1 MKRVATLLIV
11 VVMALLSLGLVMLY
25 SVSPAQDSTRFLSRQ
40 VIAGAVG
47 LAGGAA
53 IVTVGYK
60 RLRRAAW
67 LLFGIALLLLVA
79 VLVVGVRI
87 NGARR
92 WFRFG
97 GLQFQPSDLAKL
109 ALVVVL
115 AHYGAYCQRLM
126 RTFRWGVLY
135 PLLIVS
141 PVVGLVFLEPD
152 WGTAILLAAVS
163 TIMLTVSGARW
174 CYLLPPLVVGAV
186 GLGVMLALNPV
197 RSDRIYSWLHLEE
210 TRQGAG
216 YQAWHARLALQRGG
230 ALGVGLNNSREKT
243 LLPEHQT
250 DFIFAIIAEEWGF
263 AGSTVVVALFLILFV
278 SGIVAA
284 WRAPDSFGML
294 LGTGISFL
302 LGLQALINLMV
313 VSGAAPNKG
322 LALPFIS
329 YGGSNLA
336 MMLVCT
342 GVLVS
347 IALAGSPAPVVEAG
361 ENSSDRLVRA

>member
-11 VVMALLSLGLVMLY
+11 VTLALLSFGLVMLY

-40 VIAGAVG
+40 LMAGAVG
-47 LAGGAA
+47 VVGAGA
-53 IVTVGYK
+53 IVAIGYR
-60 RLRRAAW
+60 RLRPLSW
-67 LLFGIALLLLVA
+67 LLFGVALALLAA
-79 VLVVGVRI
+79 VLVVGVQV

-97 GLQFQPSDLAKL
+97 AVQFQPSDFAKL
-109 ALVVVL
+109 ALVAVL

-126 RTFRWGVLY
+126 RTFRWGLLY
-135 PLLIVS
+135 PGLLVGPVIV
-141 PVVGLVFLEPD
+141 LVFLEPD

-163 TIMLTVSGARW
+163 VVILIVAGVRW
-174 CYLLPPLVVGAV
+174 LYLLPPLMAAAA
-186 GLGVMLALNPV
+186 GLCAMLALNPV
-197 RSDRIYSWLHLEE
+197 RSDRVYSWLHLEE
-210 TRQGAG
+210 TRQGVG
-216 YQAWHARLALQRGG
+216 YQAWHAKQALQRG
-230 ALGVGLNNSREKT
+230 ALFGVGLNNSREKR

-250 DFIFAIIAEEWGF
+250 DFLFAIVAEEWGF
-263 AGSTVVVALFLILFV
+263 VGSSVVIVLFLVLFM

-294 LGTGISFL
+294 LGTGMSFL
-302 LGLQALINLMV
+302 IGLQTLINLMV

-336 MMLVCT
+336 VMLICT

-347 IALAGSPAPVVEAG
+347 VALAGSAAPVVG
-361 ENSSDRLVRA
+361 STENASEHLAIA